1 MQNTIY
7 KLITLAIS
15 ATAFNPSQ
23 TYAIDQS
30 LENLPAN
37 MNVDFICKFHST
49 SIGVESEDLFDQQ
62 VSNNLSRSAKITV
75 NGQTVGLRPLN
86 TKASNASN
94 NQTLFGKEKKRVNT
108 AEFSGISELIVEGD
122 NRNRIDI
129 ARQLEADG
137 IVEYC
142 DLIVEDIPP
151 PADIP
156 PTTPDFTNQQRYFGS
171 DPGIDAAYAHSIGIR
186 GRNITIADAEYNF
199 QLSHEDLEDQG
210 IIFANNPLDQFPQ
223 FDGSHGTSVVS
234 IWASGHN
241 GYGVNGTLP
250 EAKVRVYSQSR
261 DIPRVQAIIDAVND
275 LQEGDVLVLEM
286 QSYSRFDENG
296 QGSAL
301 APADYNISVWD
312 VVKSA
317 TDAGIHVVAA
327 AGNGNVDLDTPYYDD
342 YRSRGDNGSIIVG
355 AGTDDVF
362 HSKMSFSTFGNPVHL
377 QGWGRNV
384 YSADYNASR
393 GIDNDPRQSYRNF
406 SGTSSATPLVATA
419 VALVQDYAEQTLA
432 QDIAPRAMR
441 QLLIDTGISQ
451 GSGGNIGPLPNIRRA
466 IEALEPNGGITDT
479 IVAFNLAADAYTAI
493 DGAQFADGSS
503 LDGASWRV
511 SDAIAG
517 TDDDIIFQSQKF
529 GSNLNYSLAVPNGTY
544 RVKLYMAELFFTSAG
559 QRLFDISI
567 EGNLVKSNYDAFLEV
582 GHDTADIESFEN
594 INVTDGL
601 LDINLNANLSDAM
614 INGIVVETMNTA
626 SSSSSSSISS
636 VSSSSTSS
644 SSNSS
649 NSSSSSSSNSSVTS
663 IFEGYNLA
671 GDSYTLMNGRL
682 FNEGNSLDGAS
693 WSVSDVIS
701 GTNDDA
707 LFQSQKFGSNL
718 SYSFDV
724 PNGNYRVTIY
734 TAELFFTNAGQRTFN
749 IAIENNLVKSNY
761 DVFLEVGHDGADIE
775 TFNNISVTDDIM
787 NIDLNGTLSDAII
800 NGISIESM

>member
-1 MQNTIY
+1 MKSAIH

-15 ATAFNPSQ
+15 ATVFNSSQ
-23 TYAIDQS
+23 THAIDQS
-30 LENLPAN
+30 LENLPTD
-37 MNVDFICKFHST
+37 MNVDFICKFHAT

-62 VSNNLSRSAKITV
+62 VSNDLSRPAKITV
-75 NGQTVGLRPLN
+75 NGQTVSLRPLN
-86 TKASNASN
+86 KKTSNIPN

-108 AEFSGISELIVEGD
+108 SEFAGISELTVEGD

-129 ARQLEADG
+129 AKQLEADG

-156 PTTPDFTNQQRYFGS
+156 PTTPDFTDQQRYFES
-171 DPGIDAAYAHSIGIR
+171 DPGIDVVYAHGIGIR

-210 IIFANNPLDQFPQ
+210 IVFANNPLDQFPQ
-223 FDGSHGTSVVS
+223 FNGSHGTSVVS
-234 IWASGHN
+234 IWAGGHN

-261 DIPRVQAIIDAVND
+261 DIPRVEAIIDAVND

-286 QSYSRFDENG
+286 QSYSRFDEDG

-327 AGNGNVDLDTPYYDD
+327 AGNGNVDLDIPYYDD
-342 YRSRGDNGSIIVG
+342 YRNRGDNGSIIVG
-355 AGTDDVF
+355 AGTADVF
-362 HSKMSFSTFGNPVHL
+362 HSKLPFSTFGSPVHL

-384 YSADYNASR
+384 YSADYNAST

-432 QDIAPRAMR
+432 QNIAPRVMR
-441 QLLIDTGISQ
+441 QLLIETGISQ
-451 GSGGNIGPLPNIRRA
+451 GSGGNIGPLPDIRRA
-466 IEALEPNGGITDT
+466 IETLEPSGGTIDT
-479 IVAFNLAADAYTAI
+479 VVAFNLAAGNYTAI
-493 DGAQFADGSS
+493 NGTQFADGSS
-503 LDGASWRV
+503 LDGASWSV
-511 SDAIAG
+511 TDAIAG
-517 TDDDIIFQSQKF
+517 TDDDTLFQSQKF
-529 GSNLNYSLAVPNGTY
+529 GSNLNYSLAVPNGIY

-567 EGNLVKSNYDAFLEV
+567 EGNIVKSNYDAFLEV
-582 GHDTADIESFEN
+582 GHDTADIETFEN

-601 LDINLNANLSDAM
+601 LDISLNANLSDAM
-614 INGIVVETMNTA
+614 INGIVIETMDAA

-644 SSNSS
+644 SNSS
-649 NSSSSSSSNSSVTS
+649 SINSSSSSSNSSAAS

-671 GDSYTLMNGRL
+671 GNSYTLMSGEL
-682 FNEGNSLDGAS
+682 FNEGNSLDGAG
-693 WSVSDVIS
+693 WSVSDAIS

-724 PNGNYRVTIY
+724 PNGNYQVKMY
-734 TAELFFTNAGQRTFN
+734 AAELFFTNAGQRIFN
-749 IAIENNLVKSNY
+749 IAIENSLVKSNY
-761 DVFLEVGHDGADIE
+761 DVFLEVGHDSADIE
-775 TFNNISVTDDIM
+775 TFNNISVTDGTL